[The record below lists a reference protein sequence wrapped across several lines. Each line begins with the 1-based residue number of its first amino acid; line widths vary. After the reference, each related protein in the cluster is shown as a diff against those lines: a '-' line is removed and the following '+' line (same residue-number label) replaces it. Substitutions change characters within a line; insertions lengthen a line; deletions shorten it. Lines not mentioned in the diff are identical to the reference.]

1 MDNCAP
7 FPTRVP
13 LNVHIMDIDSSQLE
27 LLTDTTN
34 WEMTKENR
42 WSSHNGRPQNVKK
55 TDSSS
60 FKLAECSFCP
70 SLLLWYGCGVFVAYK
85 IAARQRLCDPE
96 PNHREGLGKSKRLR
110 IALCP
115 QGAIWFRC
123 VPTDIFSRYRPKWIC
138 FQPKPASSHLNKGV
152 LSPSRCILMQ
162 AWERCLPTSPIT
174 GVGGI

>member
-34 WEMTKENR
+34 WKITK
-42 WSSHNGRPQNVKK
+42 KK
-55 TDSSS
+55 MIKSQQRSTKCKKKNDSSS

-70 SLLLWYGCGVFVAYK
+70 SLLLWYSYGVFVAYK
-85 IAARQRLCDPE
+85 IAARQRLCDPG
-96 PNHREGLGKSKRLR
+96 PNHREGLGKSKSLR

-115 QGAIWFRC
+115 QGAIWFHC

-152 LSPSRCILMQ
+152 FSPSHCILNQ
-162 AWERCLPTSPIT
+162 AWERWLPTSPII